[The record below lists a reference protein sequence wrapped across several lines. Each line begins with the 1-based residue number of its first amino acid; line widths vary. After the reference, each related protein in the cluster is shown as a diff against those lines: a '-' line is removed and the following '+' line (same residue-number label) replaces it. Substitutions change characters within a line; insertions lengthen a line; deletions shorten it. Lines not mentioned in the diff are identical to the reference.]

1 MRVLIAGAGYVGGEL
16 VRLLLGHPAV
26 AVAAVTSRTLGG
38 APLWHAHPALRG
50 TTGLAFTDPAA
61 LDAAGLDAAFVCAE
75 HGQGAAAVDALRA
88 GGFGGLVVDLSADHR
103 LADPALY
110 APGKAAEVTAANT
123 RLAAIARETGAAEA
137 AWLAAEEAMEGAA

>member
-1 MRVLIAGAGYVGGEL
+1 MTDQFSTEQQEYLKGFMSGVEAR
-16 VRLLLGHPAV
+16 
-26 AVAAVTSRTLGG
+26 
-38 APLWHAHPALRG
+38 RG
-50 TTGLAFTDPAA
+50 KLAPAA
-61 LDAAGLDAAFVCAE
+61 TPASDPTDLQRAAQDRTVAEGGKLTPEEEAKRRRNPLDRTDEIAKLAAE
-75 HGQGAAAVDALRA
+75 RIRIEQ
-88 GGFGGLVVDLSADHR
+88 R